1 MKQDSFKM
9 SYTPEQRDELQK
21 IKEKYTSGKKEMT
34 DLEKLKALDK
44 RVESPGQIVS
54 LIIGII
60 GLLIAGGGMS
70 HVLVNDAFLV
80 GIPLSFLGIVVMLPT
95 YPVYKA
101 ITKSRR
107 EKYAPQIL
115 EIIEKNDN
123 ISK

>member
-80 GIPLSFLGIVVMLPT
+80 GIPLSFLGIVVMLPA

>member
-9 SYTPEQRDELQK
+9 SYTPEQKDEFQK

-34 DLEKLKALDK
+34 DLERLQALDK

-70 HVLVNDAFLV
+70 LVLVNNAFLAA
-80 GIPLSFLGIVVMLPT
+80 ILLSLLGIVVMLPA

>member
-1 MKQDSFKM
+1 MKQDNFKM
-9 SYTPEQRDELQK
+9 SYTPEQKDEFQK
-21 IKEKYTSGKKEMT
+21 IKEKYTSGKKEQT
-34 DLEKLKALDK
+34 DLERLQALDK
-44 RVESPGQIVS
+44 KVESPGQIVS

-70 HVLVNDAFLV
+70 HVLVNNAFLV
-80 GIPLSFLGIVVMLPT
+80 GIPLSLLGIAVMLPA

-115 EIIEKNDN
+115 EIIEKNDS

>member
-1 MKQDSFKM
+1 MKQESFKI
-9 SYTPEQRDELQK
+9 SYTPEEKDEFLK
-21 IKEKYTSGKKEMT
+21 IKEKYTSGKKEIT
-34 DLEKLKALDK
+34 DLEKIKALDK
-44 RVESPGQIVS
+44 KVESPGQIVS

-70 HVLVNDAFLV
+70 LVLVNNAFLV
-80 GIPLSFLGIVVMLPT
+80 GILLSLIGIAVMLPA

-115 EIIEKNDN
+115 EIIEKNDS